1 MVLLVDSDVL
11 FDWRLRNV
19 LYISEIATAIPL
31 ADIDLLMR
39 DFIAKFVRIL
49 RFYKSL
55 TQNRVNEAMKHLSF
69 S

>member
-19 LYISEIATAIPL
+19 LYISEIAAAIQL

-55 TQNRVNEAMKHLSF
+55 TQNRVNEAMKHWSF

>member
-11 FDWRLRNV
+11 FDWRLRNI
-19 LYISEIATAIPL
+19 LYVGEIATAIPL
-31 ADIDLLMR
+31 ADSDLLMR

>member
-11 FDWRLRNV
+11 FDWKLRNI

-31 ADIDLLMR
+31 ADSDLLMR

>member
-11 FDWRLRNV
+11 FDWRLRNI
-19 LYISEIATAIPL
+19 LYVSEIATAIPL
-31 ADIDLLMR
+31 ADSDLLMR

>member
-1 MVLLVDSDVL
+1 MVLLVDSDAFV
-11 FDWRLRNV
+11 DWRLRNI
-19 LYISEIATAIPL
+19 LYVSEIATAIPL

-55 TQNRVNEAMKHLSF
+55 T
-69 S
+69 

>member
-1 MVLLVDSDVL
+1 MVLLVDSDV
-11 FDWRLRNV
+11 FVDWRLRNA

-49 RFYKSL
+49 RFYKSF

>member
-11 FDWRLRNV
+11 FDWKLRNI

-49 RFYKSL
+49 LFYKSL
-55 TQNRVNEAMKHLSF
+55 T
-69 S
+69 

>member
-11 FDWRLRNV
+11 FDWRLRNI
-19 LYISEIATAIPL
+19 LYISEIAAAIQL
-31 ADIDLLMR
+31 VDIDLPMR

>member
-49 RFYKSL
+49 LFYKSL